1 MYATILAVEY
11 HTLLVEDKPGV
22 AYEILADLFAE
33 KVNLLAFS
41 VTPAGSTD
49 SSQIT
54 LFPESANRLLRT
66 AAKKSLNLTG
76 PERAF
81 LIQGDDQ
88 LGALMEIHKKL
99 FDAGI
104 NIHSSNGVTDG
115 RGGYGYTL
123 FIRPEDYQRAAQ
135 VLGI

>member
-1 MYATILAVEY
+1 MYATILAVDY
-11 HTLLVEDKPGV
+11 YTLVVEDKPGI
-22 AYEILADLFAE
+22 AYEILAELFAE

-41 VTPAGSTD
+41 VSPTQNKD
-49 SSQIT
+49 SSRIT
-54 LFPESANRLLRT
+54 LFPENTDRLLR
-66 AAKKSLNLTG
+66 AASKKKVELSG

-115 RGGYGYTL
+115 RGGYGYTVFL
-123 FIRPEDYQRAAQ
+123 PPGDYQRAAQ